1 MHKYLFFIFVLIQ
14 SIFLFGQSDQDKQLH
29 EVCTLFYGNQ
39 LKEAKNYIENNF
51 LKSND
56 KSRQVIGYIYLA
68 QYYEY
73 TETNSNKKHLE
84 TLEKAKKIAEQTNNE
99 LDKAYVD
106 FGYTMY
112 YKSMNRWNY
121 YVKYLWKS
129 INSFKKYPDENFILS
144 KLYVSKYKS
153 LEQNPLEKAKI
164 DDYTIALN
172 YAKKSKDIIS
182 ISSIYNDIGNF
193 YNIKKNSIKT
203 AEQYYNKSF
212 QLSKQVKDKVAKR
225 TLEFYFYSNSG
236 NIYLDQN
243 KFDKALDFYNKG
255 LEITTPK
262 DSLVLCA
269 LNNSIGYTYALMGK
283 NKEAI
288 DYYNI
293 SEKYSKNNDI
303 SEYQRITIYTN
314 IYEAY
319 EKLKQYENTIQYL
332 KKTKNA
338 IVAEDQRR
346 YDYNVQSLE
355 SFYNTE
361 EKNHSLEEKNLAF
374 EKQRKYLIGIIALS
388 ISSIIAL
395 GFMFYYKRK
404 MLNQRATLLESEKE
418 KLKMEKEISDLKQE
432 HYQKQVLATTIQ
444 LEQKNKFLEELKENF
459 KKNKEFNLNNYL
471 KNEQII
477 DKDLT
482 NIHDIVKE
490 VHPNFFKKL
499 NEMTTTKLTNLDI
512 KYAAYIYMNMDNS
525 QIASILS
532 VDPKTVS
539 VTKYRLKQK
548 LNLSKEVDLD
558 TFIRN
563 LS

>member
-1 MHKYLFFIFVLIQ
+1 
-14 SIFLFGQSDQDKQLH
+14 
-29 EVCTLFYGNQ
+29 
-39 LKEAKNYIENNF
+39 
-51 LKSND
+51 
-56 KSRQVIGYIYLA
+56 
-68 QYYEY
+68 
-73 TETNSNKKHLE
+73 
-84 TLEKAKKIAEQTNNE
+84 
-99 LDKAYVD
+99 
-106 FGYTMY
+106 MY

-293 SEKYSKNNDI
+293 SEKYSKTMI
-303 SEYQRITIYTN
+303 
-314 IYEAY
+314 
-319 EKLKQYENTIQYL
+319 
-332 KKTKNA
+332 
-338 IVAEDQRR
+338 
-346 YDYNVQSLE
+346 
-355 SFYNTE
+355 F
-361 EKNHSLEEKNLAF
+361 
-374 EKQRKYLIGIIALS
+374 LS
-388 ISSIIAL
+388 IKELQFIQI
-395 GFMFYYKRK
+395 FM
-404 MLNQRATLLESEKE
+404 
-418 KLKMEKEISDLKQE
+418 
-432 HYQKQVLATTIQ
+432 
-444 LEQKNKFLEELKENF
+444 
-459 KKNKEFNLNNYL
+459 
-471 KNEQII
+471 
-477 DKDLT
+477 
-482 NIHDIVKE
+482 
-490 VHPNFFKKL
+490 
-499 NEMTTTKLTNLDI
+499 KLT
-512 KYAAYIYMNMDNS
+512 KS
-525 QIASILS
+525 
-532 VDPKTVS
+532 
-539 VTKYRLKQK
+539 
-548 LNLSKEVDLD
+548 
-558 TFIRN
+558 
-563 LS
+563 

>member
-1 MHKYLFFIFVLIQ
+1 MHKYLLSIFVLIQ
-14 SIFLFGQSDQDKQLH
+14 SIFLFGQSDRDKQLH

-269 LNNSIGYTYALMGK
+269 LNNSIGYTYALIGK